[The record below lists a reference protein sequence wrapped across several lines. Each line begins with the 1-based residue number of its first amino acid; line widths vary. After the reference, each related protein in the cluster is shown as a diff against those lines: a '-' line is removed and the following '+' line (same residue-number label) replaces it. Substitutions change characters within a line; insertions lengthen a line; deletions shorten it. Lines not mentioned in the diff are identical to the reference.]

1 MAIIKHKKGLLNMN
15 ICTFTGYLTDD
26 PIISIVGDVVLAEFV
41 VAVYSY
47 RRTKSTGEKS
57 RSTTYVKCQAWHT
70 GAETIERFAGRGTKI
85 TINASARNDHHDQ
98 GTIIFRVNEFDL
110 CNTGEE

>member
-1 MAIIKHKKGLLNMN
+1 MN

-26 PIISIVGDVVLAEFV
+26 PDVSMVGDVVLAEFN
-41 VAVYSY
+41 VAVHSY

-70 GAETIERFAGRGTKI
+70 GAETIERFAQAGTKI

-98 GTIIFRVNEFDL
+98 RQMVFRVNEFDL
-110 CNTGEE
+110 CNTVEE